1 VIDARASF
9 RLANGTAS
17 RRDAH
22 DGGSRMTTNA
32 NDFARAIDLQHAA
45 EQAYRQ
51 ARAARDAAGGA
62 QREPAAAMQAAAAR
76 AYVDAARAR
85 ERATG
90 I

>member
-1 VIDARASF
+1 
-9 RLANGTAS
+9 
-17 RRDAH
+17 
-22 DGGSRMTTNA
+22 MTTNP
-32 NDFARAIDLQHAA
+32 NDIARAIDLQHAA

-51 ARAARDAAGGA
+51 ARTARDAGGA
-62 QREPAAAMQAAAAR
+62 QPEPAAAMQAAAAR

>member
-1 VIDARASF
+1 
-9 RLANGTAS
+9 
-17 RRDAH
+17 
-22 DGGSRMTTNA
+22 MTTNP
-32 NDFARAIDLQHAA
+32 NDIARAIDLQHVA

-51 ARAARDAAGGA
+51 ARAARDAAGA

>member
-1 VIDARASF
+1 
-9 RLANGTAS
+9 
-17 RRDAH
+17 
-22 DGGSRMTTNA
+22 MTTNP
-32 NDFARAIDLQHAA
+32 NDIARAIDLQHAA

-51 ARAARDAAGGA
+51 ARAARDTSGA
-62 QREPAAAMQAAAAR
+62 QREPAATMQAAAAR

>member
-1 VIDARASF
+1 
-9 RLANGTAS
+9 
-17 RRDAH
+17 
-22 DGGSRMTTNA
+22 MTTNQ

-51 ARAARDAAGGA
+51 ARAARDAGGA
-62 QREPAAAMQAAAAR
+62 QREPAATMQAAAAR